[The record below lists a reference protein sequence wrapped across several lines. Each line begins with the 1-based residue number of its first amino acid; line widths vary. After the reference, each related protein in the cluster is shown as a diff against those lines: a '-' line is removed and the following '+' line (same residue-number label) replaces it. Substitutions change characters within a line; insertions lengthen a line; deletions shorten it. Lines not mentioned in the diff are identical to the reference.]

1 MPRPKTNFT
10 ELTQVGEWAWKSDL
24 LWSKIR
30 KGEDPDDCWE
40 WLGSKSANANL
51 FGVYKNNFQQMSQ
64 VQRIIH
70 REVTGED
77 CEDLSFRHTC
87 GSKFCCN
94 PAHVETYP
102 NNKRFYADGTPRVPG
117 QIPPSQVRAKKEPKR
132 AKKPT
137 QMATRQPKQWFE
149 V

>member
-1 MPRPKTNFT
+1 MPRPKTDFT

-30 KGEDPDDCWE
+30 KGEDADDCWA
-40 WLGSKSANANL
+40 WLGSSSINSNL
-51 FGVYKNNFQQMSQ
+51 FGAYKNKFQQMTQ
-64 VQRIIH
+64 ATRIIY

-77 CEDLSFRHTC
+77 CEDLSFKHTC
-87 GSKFCCN
+87 GNKHCCN

-102 NNKRFYADGTPRVPG
+102 NNRKFYADGSLRQPG
-117 QIPPSQVRAKKEPKR
+117 QVPPSLRREKKEPKR

-137 QMATRQPKQWFE
+137 TMTTKKAKEWYE